1 MQHTS
6 FMNCLKPIHSKLYQ
20 MLLKFWYDKSFIV
33 DRTCRQTL
41 IILIWEQNHLLTLVL
56 KNSYLPLASQNKYPK
71 AEK

>member
-1 MQHTS
+1 
-6 FMNCLKPIHSKLYQ
+6 

-33 DRTCRQTL
+33 DKTCRQTL

>member
-20 MLLKFWYDKSFIV
+20 MLLKFWYDKSSNV

-41 IILIWEQNHLLTLVL
+41 IILIWEQNHLLPLALSIKSLTLVFHTYI
-56 KNSYLPLASQNKYPK
+56 K
-71 AEK
+71 